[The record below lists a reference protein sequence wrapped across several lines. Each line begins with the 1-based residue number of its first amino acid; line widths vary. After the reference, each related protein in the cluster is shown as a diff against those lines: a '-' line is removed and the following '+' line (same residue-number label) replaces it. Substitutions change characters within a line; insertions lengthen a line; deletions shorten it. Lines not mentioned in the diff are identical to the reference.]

1 MLNADELRA
10 FWPAC
15 EKWDHPFSLLLR
27 YILLTATR
35 REEAAGMRWCELEGT
50 TWTIPAVRY
59 KTKIDFEV
67 PLSRPALDLLDT
79 VKKLSDDGLVFT
91 TSGKTRMGGFSKF
104 KARFDQRMLD
114 ELRHVAVQ
122 RGDDPAKVV
131 LNRWTVHDLRR
142 TARSLM
148 TQAGVLTDHAER
160 ALGHIIG
167 GIRGVYD
174 RHGYFEEKQRAFEA
188 LAAQIERALNPRS
201 NVIPIHR
208 GADTA

>member
-1 MLNADELRA
+1 
-10 FWPAC
+10 
-15 EKWDHPFSLLLR
+15 
-27 YILLTATR
+27 
-35 REEAAGMRWCELEGT
+35 MRWCELEGA

-67 PLSRPALDLLDT
+67 PLSRAALDVLDK

-114 ELRHVAVQ
+114 EMRHAAAQ
-122 RGDDPAKVV
+122 RGDDPAKIV

-188 LAAQIERALNPRS
+188 LAAQIERVLKPRP
-201 NVIPIHR
+201 NVVSMR
-208 GADTA
+208 R